1 MKRMVLPI
9 PVESIESPGGGL
21 ASGVEA
27 IRCDPHFGRSVR
39 DTERVSEGEKGNAKE
54 S

>member
-1 MKRMVLPI
+1 MKRMFQFRSNPLRVL
-9 PVESIESPGGGL
+9 VAGSHL
-21 ASGVEA
+21 A